1 MTAIS
6 LELEPDSL
14 YICLTQLLV
23 PGFHWGLYF
32 TDNRG
37 VATCHEWAEVQ
48 GRRDLTQPVE
58 AYQVA
63 LIHPVTVN
71 DAQNRLNLAF
81 VKVLGYSPPSSQ
93 YDLQARFAAIEPSG
107 GYSDVRRN
115 RKSGLSCRTWLMRAL
130 GLLQEDG
137 VIRRDTPVSN
147 IEGAVKEIG
156 TEVEKRL
163 GEGEDLDTQ
172 IRTV

>member
-1 MTAIS
+1 
-6 LELEPDSL
+6 LEPNSL

-32 TDNRG
+32 TDGRG
-37 VATCHEWAEVQ
+37 VATRHEWAEVR

-71 DAQNRLNLAF
+71 DAQNRLNLALA
-81 VKVLGYSPPSSQ
+81 KVSGYSPPPPQ
-93 YDLQARFAAIEPSG
+93 YDVQARFAGIELGG

-130 GLLQEDG
+130 VLLQED
-137 VIRRDTPVSN
+137 VIIRRDTPLSD
-147 IEGAVKEIG
+147 IEDVVKSIGA
-156 TEVEKRL
+156 EVE
-163 GEGEDLDTQ
+163 
-172 IRTV
+172 